1 MERYSSEYLE
11 GHYGAGLES
20 STVIKDTRYVADGDS
35 EGLESYRELRDYLDR
50 EDLDDP
56 EVYAGLLEQMDMQSF
71 IDWMCTNIYIAN
83 TDSKPLENNV
93 YTWRDNGGADT
104 ESTGSLQYSDGKW
117 RWMLYDLDDSLA
129 VGSAVEN
136 GEAYTM
142 DSFIEHAGYAPSG
155 YLDDKPMPALMKNE
169 EFCRQFVLTFMD
181 MANENFRA
189 DRVLSLLD
197 EIEAQYV
204 SWADKSWERWNTNPQ
219 DKTFS
224 EQIEELRVFFENRYD
239 SIVPCLAEH
248 FGLTGEL
255 VTLTLSVEDG
265 SQLALNTLELDL
277 SSGDWQGQ
285 YYTDYPVTLTAPEQE
300 GFEFIRWEIEGGT
313 IVQGNESD
321 SEIQVQ
327 LEGDTRIQAIYDEQ

>member
-1 MERYSSEYLE
+1 MKTSGRTACFRFWTKSKRSTSPGLIK
-11 GHYGAGLES
+11 AG
-20 STVIKDTRYVADGDS
+20 
-35 EGLESYRELRDYLDR
+35 
-50 EDLDDP
+50 
-56 EVYAGLLEQMDMQSF
+56 
-71 IDWMCTNIYIAN
+71 
-83 TDSKPLENNV
+83 
-93 YTWRDNGGADT
+93 
-104 ESTGSLQYSDGKW
+104 
-117 RWMLYDLDDSLA
+117 
-129 VGSAVEN
+129 
-136 GEAYTM
+136 
-142 DSFIEHAGYAPSG
+142 
-155 YLDDKPMPALMKNE
+155 
-169 EFCRQFVLTFMD
+169 
-181 MANENFRA
+181 
-189 DRVLSLLD
+189 
-197 EIEAQYV
+197 
-204 SWADKSWERWNTNPQ
+204 NTNPQ

-321 SEIQVQ
+321 S
-327 LEGDTRIQAIYDEQ
+327 DTRIQAVYDEQ